1 MTTQNILR
9 QQKNESLEAYI
20 ARIRNMNNEELQEA
34 SEAQRTAVLESYR
47 GTTKQSS
54 YKRKVYHK

>member
-34 SEAQRTAVLESYR
+34 SEAQRTQVLESYR